1 MDIKHN
7 KFLEVAKK
15 AFRNLAIALN
25 MTVYSIYL
33 VFLLFSIIFGLGVLW
48 INIILMLM
56 TAAFMTVYVFLR
68 LSNKKTGRQIS
79 WLKQYYKLFKL
90 VAQITT
96 LLIAIYAL
104 LTAID
109 TVSPVLI
116 IFALVGVIFLILRLL
131 IAIILYFIKKQIDH
145 IKDEIAYRVER
156 RRRRKDEDN
165 VDDAMKPLP
174 KEQKKKAARRA
185 SSNGGLDEI
194 VIPVEEC
201 LLLDVEDL

>member
-1 MDIKHN
+1 MVKT
-7 KFLEVAKK
+7 V
-15 AFRNLAIALN
+15 FRNLAIAVN
-25 MTVYSIYL
+25 MTIYSIYL
-33 VFLLFSIIFGLGVLW
+33 VFLILSTIFGLGVLW

-56 TAAFMTVYVFLR
+56 TAAFMGVYVFLR
-68 LSNKKTGRQIS
+68 LSDKKTARQIS
-79 WLKQYYKLFKL
+79 WLKQYYKIFKL

-109 TVSPVLI
+109 TVSPILI

-131 IAIILYFIKKQIDH
+131 IAVILYFIKKQIDH

-156 RRRRKDEDN
+156 RRRRKNEEDN
-165 VDDAMKPLP
+165 VDDAIKPLP

-185 SSNGGLDEI
+185 SSHNGLDDI

>member
-56 TAAFMTVYVFLR
+56 TAAFMAVYVFLR